1 MGNDG
6 ELSIGSILAR
16 MDKSTTNPYRSYKV
30 FFDFLISFCVICTF
44 VISHWRFYKE
54 MQNPF
59 FLSKPNLCLVMCL
72 NIRGRQTDPQCFKQT
87 ICRLSVARTTNLETN
102 LAESVTS
109 RACMYK
115 DELCVCMIMR
125 LSKKTGTN
133 EKYLHLRVFSYVLK
147 DELRI

>member
-6 ELSIGSILAR
+6 ELSVGLILAR

-59 FLSKPNLCLVMCL
+59 FLSKPNLAFFSVP
-72 NIRGRQTDPQCFKQT
+72 GYVFKYK
-87 ICRLSVARTTNLETN
+87 RALGGSSVLQKN
-102 LAESVTS
+102 
-109 RACMYK
+109 
-115 DELCVCMIMR
+115 
-125 LSKKTGTN
+125 
-133 EKYLHLRVFSYVLK
+133 
-147 DELRI
+147 